1 MNVSM
6 SSLTLAQSTSS
17 VGKGQ
22 RPPKGA
28 GGPPGGAK
36 RSHADAIQT
45 LGSELSEEVQ
55 AAMLESVEQLQEE
68 GASFDDIKAFVDSE
82 LEANGVD
89 VKRPG
94 QLVNVRL

>member
-1 MNVSM
+1 
-6 SSLTLAQSTSS
+6 
-17 VGKGQ
+17 
-22 RPPKGA
+22 
-28 GGPPGGAK
+28 
-36 RSHADAIQT
+36 
-45 LGSELSEEVQ
+45 
-55 AAMLESVEQLQEE
+55 MLESVEQLQEE